1 MQKVVAR
8 IGVTAAETQRFG
20 PLSLELDFRRNV
32 REVVDYYKQ
41 SLVNLSV
48 EAQKDRLPLGVWG
61 IKLFMRLRYK

>member
-32 REVVDYYKQ
+32 REVLDYYKQ

-48 EAQKDRLPLGVWG
+48 EAQ
-61 IKLFMRLRYK
+61 